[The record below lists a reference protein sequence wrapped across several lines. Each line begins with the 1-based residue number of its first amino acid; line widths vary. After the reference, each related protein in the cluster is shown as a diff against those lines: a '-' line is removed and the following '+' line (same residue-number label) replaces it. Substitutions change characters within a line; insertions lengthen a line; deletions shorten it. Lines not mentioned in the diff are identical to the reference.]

1 MNGYQYLKR
10 GHIMYNQ
17 VSVQGPVIESKQD
30 LRAQL
35 AQYVAQQPE
44 STQAHHKWMKR
55 LQVAGAGIMV
65 AAFIVAMYVSV
76 AWKSVNPLMI
86 PIAWFLF
93 AASAAPALI
102 FVGLDAITLRA
113 FPPVVVPGKQPRF
126 VTGQG
131 AVWTGWAFILLAL
144 VVAAFWGTF
153 AYAVGTLDLAMIARL
168 ATIVGII
175 MGVGMAISI
184 TVSILY
190 SIFRAI
196 ARSR

>member
-1 MNGYQYLKR
+1 
-10 GHIMYNQ
+10 
-17 VSVQGPVIESKQD
+17 
-30 LRAQL
+30 
-35 AQYVAQQPE
+35 
-44 STQAHHKWMKR
+44 
-55 LQVAGAGIMV
+55 
-65 AAFIVAMYVSV
+65 
-76 AWKSVNPLMI
+76 
-86 PIAWFLF
+86 
-93 AASAAPALI
+93 
-102 FVGLDAITLRA
+102 
-113 FPPVVVPGKQPRF
+113 
-126 VTGQG
+126 
-131 AVWTGWAFILLAL
+131 VWTGWAFILLAL